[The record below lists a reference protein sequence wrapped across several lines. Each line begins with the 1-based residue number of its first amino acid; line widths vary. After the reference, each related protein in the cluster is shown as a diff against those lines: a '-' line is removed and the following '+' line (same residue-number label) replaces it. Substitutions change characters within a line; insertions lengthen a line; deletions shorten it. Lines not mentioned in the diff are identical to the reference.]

1 MYARIAEFQS
11 TSKTNCDMMIVFL
24 QNVMLLRNISN
35 GQLSSEV
42 FRINEKSGFI
52 VSKFNSKKD
61 ADKIIKLMANELNE
75 FKGSTSIN
83 LIEVIEYFV
92 LINNQ

>member
-11 TSKTNCDMMIVFL
+11 TSKTNCDMMIAFL
-24 QNVMLLRNISN
+24 QNVMLPRNIAN

-42 FRINEKSGFI
+42 FRINENSGFI

-61 ADKIIKLMANELNE
+61 ADKKPIELDSKVNPTTKIKPE
-75 FKGSTSIN
+75 T
-83 LIEVIEYFV
+83 V
-92 LINNQ
+92 